1 MSKRR
6 GLPETSR
13 MRHDPHFVDQLFRGE
28 ELSIGRR
35 IAINLIEANPDQPR
49 SMLGDLSDLKAS
61 IESKGVLEPILVR
74 PRDGGRFTIISGERR
89 FRAAMEA
96 GLTDVPCIVLEVSD
110 AEVVEIA
117 LIENL
122 QRKDL
127 SPLEEAD
134 GYLTLQDKHGYTHEQ
149 IAKAVGKSRVTVTE
163 TLSLARLPMR
173 VRDEC
178 RRADIRSKSFLLE
191 VSRLPT
197 EPAMLDAVAAFG
209 TDEGIGRDSVRN
221 ARKEADAADA
231 PRFRSLRKAYELN
244 FQPADSPYAVSLVF
258 RGNVS
263 EKTEILQTL
272 RDLIRRIDQGEI
284 DLEAHG
290 RFLRTGGKAIKEQGE
305 TSAEEPTPD
314 DATNDTRE

>member
-28 ELSIGRR
+28 EISIGRR
-35 IAINLIEANPDQPR
+35 IALNLIEANPDQPR
-49 SMLGDLSDLKAS
+49 SILGDLGDLRAS
-61 IESKGVLEPILVR
+61 IEAKGVLEPILVR

-96 GLTDVPCIVLEVSD
+96 GLNDIPCIVLDVSD
-110 AEVVEIA
+110 AETVEIA

-134 GYLTLQDKHGYTHEQ
+134 GYQTLQEKHGYTHEQ
-149 IAKAVGKSRVTVTE
+149 IGRAVGKSRVTVTE
-163 TLSLARLPMR
+163 TLSLARLPLR
-173 VRDEC
+173 VKDEC

-191 VSRLPT
+191 VGRLPT
-197 EPAMLDAVAAFG
+197 EPAMLEAIAAFESG
-209 TDEGIGRDSVRN
+209 EGVGRDSVRS
-221 ARKEADAADA
+221 ARREAESTEG

-244 FQPADSPYAVSLVF
+244 FQPADAPYAVSLVF
-258 RGNVS
+258 RGTS
-263 EKTEILQTL
+263 TDRTEILQTL
-272 RDLIRRIDQGEI
+272 KELIRRIDSGEVN
-284 DLEAHG
+284 LEEHG
-290 RFLRTGGKAIKEQGE
+290 RFLKPGPARSGKDA
-305 TSAEEPTPD
+305 AVVPD
-314 DATNDTRE
+314 GSSED

>member
-1 MSKRR
+1 VSKRR

-13 MRHDPHFVDQLFRGE
+13 MRHEPHFVDQLFRGE
-28 ELSIGRR
+28 EISIGRR
-35 IAINLIEANPDQPR
+35 IALNLIEANPDQPR
-49 SMLGDLSDLKAS
+49 SILGDLQDLKAS
-61 IESKGVLEPILVR
+61 IEAKGVLEPILVR
-74 PRDGGRFTIISGERR
+74 PREGGRFTIISGERR

-96 GLTDVPCIVLEVSD
+96 GLSEIPSIVLDVSD

-149 IAKAVGKSRVTVTE
+149 IARAVGKSRVTITE
-163 TLSLARLPMR
+163 TLSLARLPLR

-191 VSRLPT
+191 VGRLPD
-197 EPAMLDAVAAFG
+197 EPAMLDAIAAFETG
-209 TDEGIGRDSVRN
+209 EGVGRDALRT
-221 ARKEADAADA
+221 ARREGEASEG

-244 FQPADSPYAVSLVF
+244 FQPADAPYAVSLVF
-258 RGNVS
+258 RGS
-263 EKTEILQTL
+263 ATDRSEILQTL
-272 RDLIRRIDQGEI
+272 RDLIRKIDSGEVN
-284 DLEAHG
+284 LEEHG
-290 RFLRTGGKAIKEQGE
+290 RFLKAGAAREKEAPANTTE
-305 TSAEEPTPD
+305 D
-314 DATNDTRE
+314 

>member
-13 MRHDPHFVDQLFRGE
+13 MRHDPHFVDQLFKGE
-28 ELSIGRR
+28 EISIGRR
-35 IAINLIEANPDQPR
+35 ISLSLIEANPEQPR

-61 IESKGVLEPILVR
+61 IEAKGVLEPILVR
-74 PRDGGRFTIISGERR
+74 PRDEGRFAIISGERR

-96 GLTDVPCIVLEVSD
+96 GLTDIPCIVLDVND

-149 IAKAVGKSRVTVTE
+149 IAKAVGKSRVTITE
-163 TLSLARLPMR
+163 TISLARLPVR
-173 VRDEC
+173 VKDEC

-197 EPAMLDAVAAFG
+197 EPDMLEAIAAFEIG
-209 TDEGIGRDSVRN
+209 DGVGRDSIRV
-221 ARKEADAADA
+221 ARKEPEPAEG
-231 PRFRSLRKAYELN
+231 PKFRSLRKAYELN
-244 FQPADSPYAVSLVF
+244 FQPGDAPYAVSLVF
-258 RGNVS
+258 RGNVAERS
-263 EKTEILQTL
+263 EILRTL
-272 RDLIRRIDQGEI
+272 RELIRKLDSGEV

-290 RFLRTGGKAIKEQGE
+290 RFLGKAS
-305 TSAEEPTPD
+305 SANGRAT
-314 DATNDTRE
+314 DAADSESA

>member
-13 MRHDPHFVDQLFRGE
+13 MRHEPHFVDQLFRGE
-28 ELSIGRR
+28 EISIGRR
-35 IAINLIEANPDQPR
+35 IALNLIEANPDQPR
-49 SMLGDLSDLKAS
+49 SILGDLQDLKAS
-61 IESKGVLEPILVR
+61 IEAKGVLEPILVR
-74 PRDGGRFTIISGERR
+74 PREGGRFTIISGERR

-96 GLTDVPCIVLEVSD
+96 GLSDIPSIVLDVSD

-149 IAKAVGKSRVTVTE
+149 IARAVGKSRVTITE
-163 TLSLARLPMR
+163 TLSLGRLPTR
-173 VRDEC
+173 VKDEC

-191 VSRLPT
+191 VGRLPD
-197 EPAMLDAVAAFG
+197 EPAMLDAIAAFETG
-209 TDEGIGRDSVRN
+209 EGVGRDALRT
-221 ARKEADAADA
+221 ARREGEATEG

-244 FQPADSPYAVSLVF
+244 FQPADAHYAVSLVF
-258 RGNVS
+258 RGS
-263 EKTEILQTL
+263 ATDRSEILQTL
-272 RDLIRRIDQGEI
+272 RDLIRRIDSGEVN
-284 DLEAHG
+284 LEEHG
-290 RFLRTGGKAIKEQGE
+290 RFLKAGAAREKEAPA
-305 TSAEEPTPD
+305 SAVED
-314 DATNDTRE
+314 

>member
-35 IAINLIEANPDQPR
+35 VAINLIEANPDQPR
-49 SMLGDLSDLKAS
+49 SILGDLEDLKAS
-61 IESKGVLEPILVR
+61 IEAKGVLEPILVR

-134 GYLTLQDKHGYTHEQ
+134 GYVTLQDKHGYTHEQ
-149 IAKAVGKSRVTVTE
+149 IARAVGKSRVTITE
-163 TLSLARLPMR
+163 TLSLARLPLR

-191 VSRLPT
+191 VSKLPT

-209 TDEGIGRDSVRN
+209 TDDGVGRDSIRN
-221 ARKEADAADA
+221 ARKDLETLEG
-231 PRFRSLRKAYELN
+231 PKFRSLRKAYELN

-263 EKTEILQTL
+263 EKAEILQTL
-272 RDLIRRIDQGEI
+272 RGLIRKIDQGEI

-290 RFLRTGGKAIKEQGE
+290 RFLRQGGRASKEKNDP
-305 TSAEEPTPD
+305 TSEPEAASPPD
-314 DATNDTRE
+314 VSE

>member
-13 MRHDPHFVDQLFRGE
+13 MRHDPHFVDQLFSGE
-28 ELSIGRR
+28 ELSIGRK
-35 IAINLIEANPDQPR
+35 IALNLIEANPDQPR
-49 SMLGDLSDLKAS
+49 NILGDLEDLKAS
-61 IESKGVLEPILVR
+61 IEAKGVLEPILVR
-74 PRDGGRFTIISGERR
+74 PRDGGRYTIISGERR

-96 GLTDVPCIVLEVSD
+96 GLADIPCIVLDVSD

-149 IAKAVGKSRVTVTE
+149 IARTVGKSRVTITE
-163 TLSLARLPMR
+163 TLSLARLPLR
-173 VRDEC
+173 VKDEC

-191 VSRLPT
+191 VGRLPT
-197 EPAMLDAVAAFG
+197 EPAMLEAIAAFESG
-209 TDEGIGRDSVRN
+209 EGVGRDSVRS
-221 ARKEADAADA
+221 ARREGEPSSEG

-244 FQPADSPYAVSLVF
+244 FQPADAPYAVSLVF
-258 RGNVS
+258 RGNATDR
-263 EKTEILQTL
+263 TEILQTL
-272 RDLIRRIDQGEI
+272 KELIRKIDSGEV
-284 DLEAHG
+284 DLEEHG
-290 RFLRTGGKAIKEQGE
+290 RFLKTGSRNGKEAPA
-305 TSAEEPTPD
+305 SAEPAD
-314 DATNDTRE
+314 S

>member
-13 MRHDPHFVDQLFRGE
+13 MRHDPHFVDQLFSGE
-28 ELSIGRR
+28 EISIGRR
-35 IAINLIEANPDQPR
+35 IALNLIEANPDQPR
-49 SMLGDLSDLKAS
+49 SILGDLSDLKAS
-61 IESKGVLEPILVR
+61 IEAKGVLEPILVR

-96 GLTDVPCIVLEVSD
+96 GLSEVPCIVFDVSD

-134 GYLTLQDKHGYTHEQ
+134 GYLTLQERHSYTHEQ

-163 TLSLARLPMR
+163 TLSLARLPLR
-173 VRDEC
+173 VKDEC

-191 VSRLPT
+191 VGRLPT
-197 EPAMLDAVAAFG
+197 EPAMLEAIAAFDAG
-209 TDEGIGRDSVRN
+209 EGIGRDSVRN
-221 ARKEADAADA
+221 ARREAESSEGS
-231 PRFRSLRKAYELN
+231 RFKSLRKAYELN
-244 FQPADSPYAVSLVF
+244 YQPPNAGYAVSLVF
-258 RGNVS
+258 RGSASDRS
-263 EKTEILQTL
+263 EIVQTL
-272 RDLIRRIDQGEI
+272 RDLIRKIDAGEV
-284 DLEAHG
+284 DLEEHG
-290 RFLRTGGKAIKEQGE
+290 RFLKTGSSRTDGGAGS
-305 TSAEEPTPD
+305 TDRHGA
-314 DATNDTRE
+314 